1 MSGELDMFRLVLSAG
16 PVVKA
21 VMIILLAASIF
32 SWAAIIDR
40 TKVFKL
46 AQQHTDDFEAE
57 FWRGGDLQTL
67 FRATDAD
74 NDGGMAGVFSAG
86 FREYSKTREKGGDP
100 ASILENSRRA
110 MGVARNHEMD
120 RLERQLNLLA
130 TVGSTT
136 PYIGLFGTVWGIL
149 NSFQALGGVQQA
161 SLTMVAPGIAEAL
174 IATALGLFAAIPA
187 VIAYNHFTAE
197 IARLEGRF
205 NDFIEEFTNVL
216 QRQLIR

>member
-1 MSGELDMFRLVLSAG
+1 MAGELDMFRLVLSAG

-32 SWAAIIDR
+32 SWAAILER
-40 TKVFKL
+40 YKVFKL
-46 AQQHTDDFEAE
+46 AQQKTEDFEAE
-57 FWRGGDLQTL
+57 FWRGGDIQTL
-67 FRATDAD
+67 FRATDGD
-74 NDGGMAGVFSAG
+74 SDGGMASVFSAG
-86 FREYSKTREKGGDP
+86 FREYSKTREKGGDA
-100 ASILENSRRA
+100 ASVLDNSRRA
-110 MGVARNHEMD
+110 MGVARNHEVE

-130 TVGSTT
+130 TVGSTA

-187 VIAYNHFTAE
+187 VIAYNHFNAE
-197 IARLEGRF
+197 IERLDGRF